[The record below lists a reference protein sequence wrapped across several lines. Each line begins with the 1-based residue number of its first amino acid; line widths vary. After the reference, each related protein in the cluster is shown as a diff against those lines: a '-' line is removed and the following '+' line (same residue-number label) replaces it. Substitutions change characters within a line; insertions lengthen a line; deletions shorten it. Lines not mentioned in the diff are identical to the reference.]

1 MARQRVVLT
10 TNTGNEYEGMVEPG
24 ATGGEFACKANGNK
38 YTVCCCSGGVLSGR
52 RMGERAGCAYDVM
65 CVMLLFLLGVF
76 HYASGGVYEGEWYAA
91 LLY

>member
-24 ATGGEFACKANGNK
+24 ATGGEFTCKANGNK

-65 CVMLLFLLGVF
+65 CVMLLFLLFLFFISSAGAVL
-76 HYASGGVYEGEWYAA
+76 GR
-91 LLY
+91 